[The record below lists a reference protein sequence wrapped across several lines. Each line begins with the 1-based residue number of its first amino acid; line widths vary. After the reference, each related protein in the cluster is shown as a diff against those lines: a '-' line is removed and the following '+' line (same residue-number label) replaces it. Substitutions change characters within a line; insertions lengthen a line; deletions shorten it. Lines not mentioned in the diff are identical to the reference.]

1 CGGWRAAGGARVA
14 AASGGPRGARLAVA
28 GGQLAAHAWR
38 LPAVVLEARGLRWLA
53 GSWRRTR
60 GGCPRWCSRRAACGG
75 WRAAGG
81 ARVAAARG
89 GARGARPAA
98 AGGQL

>member
-1 CGGWRAAGGARVA
+1 
-14 AASGGPRGARLAVA
+14 
-28 GGQLAAHAWR
+28 
-38 LPAVVLEARGLRWLA
+38 RWLA
-53 GSWRRTR
+53 GSWRLTR

-98 AGGQL
+98 AGGQLAAHAWRLPAVVLEARGLRWLAGSWRRKRGGARVAAARGGA